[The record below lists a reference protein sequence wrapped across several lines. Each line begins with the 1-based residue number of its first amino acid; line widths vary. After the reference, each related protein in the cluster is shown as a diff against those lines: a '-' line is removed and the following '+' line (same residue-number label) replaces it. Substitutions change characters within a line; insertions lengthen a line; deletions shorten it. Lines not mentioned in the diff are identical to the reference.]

1 MELNRYRIPQN
12 NIECSQ
18 KHITWHSADIGRR
31 NEESWRKCKSW
42 EKCKS
47 NHGSSKYSGER
58 ETLPEYE
65 PPDENVHWYVND
77 S

>member
-1 MELNRYRIPQN
+1 MELNRYQIPQN
-12 NIECSQ
+12 NNDCSQ
-18 KHITWHSADIGRR
+18 KHITWHSADIGI
-31 NEESWRKCKSW
+31 RKKKKKSW
-42 EKCKS
+42 KKCKS